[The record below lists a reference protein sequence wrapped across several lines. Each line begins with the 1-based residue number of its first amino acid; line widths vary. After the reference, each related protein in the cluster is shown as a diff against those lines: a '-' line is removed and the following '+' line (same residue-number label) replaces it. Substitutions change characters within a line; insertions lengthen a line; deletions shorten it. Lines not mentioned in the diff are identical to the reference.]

1 MATKTLNK
9 LLLAESSAY
18 TGAAKNNK
26 SRRLKGLT
34 NIPHPNPIRFSTGVF
49 PVNEPRNCVKGFWNG
64 VKANHCTSNRILQ
77 SLYSPRCAG
86 DSPGDK
92 SRYYSW

>member
-34 NIPHPNPIRFSTGVF
+34 NIPHPNPRRFSTGVF

-64 VKANHCTSNRILQ
+64 VKWICGSKNKTQGGRRKKTSKTRRN
-77 SLYSPRCAG
+77 
-86 DSPGDK
+86 K
-92 SRYYSW
+92 KN